1 MNEGPPNPPDTKSRT
16 WIIVWTSIGTVLAF
30 ALGIE
35 AFFLSR
41 GCQRTTL
48 VETRKSAK
56 SNAVSSVEE
65 IAPII
70 EPVDQIGDPLPPRPR
85 KPSAR
90 VPNDHFVNR
99 FTLDTPA
106 HVTGANAGASNE
118 RGERIQNTQIGLVRW
133 GDTLWWQWI
142 APTSGPVI
150 IDTIGSDYDTYLA
163 VYTGTAVNALTVVA
177 ENDNESEVG
186 VGASRV
192 AFDAKVGTEYEIQ
205 VGGVFTGGGRGSIPT
220 TGTLQLN
227 LAMPPSITIDSPIGG
242 GIFPVGSN
250 IAVNATAMS
259 ITGSITNVNF
269 YRGPQ
274 LLGSATAIPCNINVK
289 NAPAGTNS
297 LYAVA
302 MDSIGQ
308 IRTSAVVSVLVAS
321 VGITIAS
328 PSADAVFNNANP
340 ITVSA
345 FPMLPT
351 GSITNVSFFV
361 DGQLIGQKAGAPFS
375 VVWSSVASGSHR
387 LTARGLDNS
396 GNTYDATP
404 VSIAVARTFF
414 PTGSVWKYLDN
425 GSDQGTAWFAP
436 DFNDRS
442 WKSGPAELGYGDKDE
457 ATRVEDNDTPGF
469 NSRDTEHYITTY
481 FRRAFVVTSI
491 ASYTHLLMSVKRD
504 DGAVVYL
511 NGREAARFNMNAG
524 AVNYSTLARNAGD
537 DGKVFIPVTLPAN
550 LLTEGTNVVA
560 VEIHQATA
568 DSTDISFDMDLLGV
582 PRVEH

>member
-1 MNEGPPNPPDTKSRT
+1 MNEAQPNPPDTKSRT

-35 AFFLSR
+35 AFLLSR

-48 VETRKSAK
+48 VETTESAK
-56 SNAVSSVEE
+56 SNAVSGVAENATVVEP
-65 IAPII
+65 AN
-70 EPVDQIGDPLPPRPR
+70 QIGDPSALRPR

-99 FTLDTPA
+99 FILETPA

-163 VYTGTAVNALTVVA
+163 VYTGSAVNALTVVT

-192 AFDAKVGTEYEIQ
+192 AFDAREGTEYEIQ

-220 TGTLQLN
+220 TGMLQLN

-242 GIFPVGSN
+242 SVFPVGSN
-250 IAVNATAMS
+250 IAVSATAMS
-259 ITGSITNVNF
+259 IAGSITNVSF
-269 YRGPQ
+269 YRGSL
-274 LLGSATAIPCNINVK
+274 LLGTASAIPYSITVS

-297 LYAVA
+297 FRAVA
-302 MDSIGQ
+302 TDSMGQ
-308 IRTSAVVSVLVAS
+308 VRTSAVVSVLVAS
-321 VGITIAS
+321 AGITIAS
-328 PSADAVFNNANP
+328 PSDDTILYNMNP
-340 ITVSA
+340 FTVSV
-345 FPMLPT
+345 FPLLPT

-361 DGQLIGQKAGAPFS
+361 DGQLIGQKSSAPFN
-375 VVWSSVASGSHR
+375 VVWSSVTGGSHR

-396 GNTYDATP
+396 GNTYNTTP
-404 VSIAVARTFF
+404 VSIAVARVFF

-436 DFNDRS
+436 GFDDSS

-457 ATRVEDNDTPGF
+457 ATRVEDNDMPGF
-469 NSRDTEHYITTY
+469 NSRDTEHFITTY
-481 FRRAFVVTSI
+481 FRRAFVVTNV
-491 ASYTHLLMSVKRD
+491 ASYTHLLMNVKRD